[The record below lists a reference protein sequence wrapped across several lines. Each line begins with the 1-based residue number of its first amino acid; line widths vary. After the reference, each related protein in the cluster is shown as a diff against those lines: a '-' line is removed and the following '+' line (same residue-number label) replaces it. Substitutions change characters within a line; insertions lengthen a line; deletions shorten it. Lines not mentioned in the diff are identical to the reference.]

1 MSLRGLAAWLLATL
15 LTISWQIAIAQTNY
29 LEPPVLQARVKASKL
44 PPIAQRL
51 PLHPRLI
58 DLSREN
64 KQPGRYGGTLR
75 LLMGKAKDIRRLV
88 IYGYARLVTMEE
100 NFELAPDLVQS
111 IEVKDNKTFI
121 FHLRPGLRWSDG
133 QPFTSEAFRYF
144 WEDVANNKDLYPFGP
159 PRVLKIDGE
168 YPTVSFP
175 DLYTVRYHWN
185 RPNPYFLPA
194 LAGARPLFIYRPSHY
209 LKQFHPRYTDATT
222 LAKKVKIAGTRNWA
236 GLHHRKD
243 RMYKFSNPD
252 LPTLQPWVNT
262 TRPPSDY
269 FIFVRNP
276 YFHHVDINHRQLPYI
291 DRVTISIGSPSL
303 TPTKTGAGAS
313 DLQARYLRLDNY
325 TFLKAAE
332 QRNHYYVRL
341 WRKALGAQ
349 IALLPNLSSSDP
361 VWRQLV
367 RDVRFRRALS
377 LAINRHEINQVIY
390 FGLAQESANTVLP
403 QSPLYRPAFQQ
414 AYARFDL
421 KRANQLLDEIGLSRR
436 DDRGIRL
443 LANGQPLE
451 IILQTAGE
459 STEETDV
466 LELVTDSWLQL
477 GIKLLI
483 KPSQRQVFRE
493 RVFSGSAMMSVWSGL
508 DNALPNADTSPEE
521 LAPTAQNQLQWPK
534 WGQYYETGGKAGEA
548 VDLPAAARLL
558 TLNQQWRQA
567 TDFAQRRKI
576 WLQMLAIYADQ
587 VFTIGIVR
595 GVPQP
600 VVVNADLRNVPVEGL
615 FSWAPGAY
623 FGLYK
628 PDTFWF
634 DRPPAA
640 ITKNTTGGD

>member
-1 MSLRGLAAWLLATL
+1 MMLRWLGIFL
-15 LTISWQIAIAQTNY
+15 LISSWQSATAQTRY
-29 LEPPVLQARVKASKL
+29 LEPPVLQARVNAGKL
-44 PPIAQRL
+44 PPIGQRL
-51 PLHPRLI
+51 PQKPRLI
-58 DLSREN
+58 VLN
-64 KQPGRYGGTLR
+64 GAQKQPGRYGGTLR

-88 IYGYARLVTMEE
+88 IYGYARLVTVEE
-100 NFELAPDLVQS
+100 NFELAPDLVQRVD
-111 IEVKDNKTFI
+111 VKDNKTFV
-121 FHLRPGLRWSDG
+121 FHLRPGHRWSDG
-133 QPFTSEAFRYF
+133 HPFTSDAFRYF
-144 WEDVANNKDLYPFGP
+144 WEDVANNKALYPFGP

-185 RPNPYFLPA
+185 HPNPYFMPA
-194 LAGARPLFIYRPSHY
+194 LAAARPLFIYRPGHY
-209 LKQFHPRYTDATT
+209 LKQFHPRYTNAAT
-222 LAKKVKIAGTRNWA
+222 LAKKVKAAGTRNWA

-276 YFHHVDINHRQLPYI
+276 YFHHVDSNHRQLPYI
-291 DRVTISIGSPSL
+291 DRVTISISSPSL

-332 QRNHYYVRL
+332 QRNHFHVRL

-349 IALLPNLSSSDP
+349 VALLPNLSSSDP
-361 VWRQLV
+361 VWRRLV

-377 LAINRHEINQVIY
+377 LGIDRHEINQVIY

-403 QSPLYRPAFQQ
+403 QSPLYRPSYQQ
-414 AYARFDL
+414 AYTRFDL
-421 KRANQLLDEIGLSRR
+421 KKANQLLDEIGLTQR
-436 DDRGIRL
+436 DDRGLRL
-443 LANGQPLE
+443 LPDGQPLE

-477 GIKLLI
+477 GIKLFT

-493 RVFSGSAMMSVWSGL
+493 RIFSGSAMMSVWSGL

-521 LAPTAQNQLQWPK
+521 LAPTAQSQLQWPK
-534 WGQYYETGGKAGEA
+534 WGQYYETGGKAGEPVDVPA
-548 VDLPAAARLL
+548 VIRLQK
-558 TLNQQWRQA
+558 LNQQWRQ
-567 TDFAQRRKI
+567 TTQREQRVKI
-576 WLQMLAIYADQ
+576 WQQMLAIHAAQ

-634 DRPPAA
+634 DRSPGIA
-640 ITKNTTGGD
+640 TKNTQGGG

>member
-1 MSLRGLAAWLLATL
+1 MKSRWLAGLLLLGCSQLVA
-15 LTISWQIAIAQTNY
+15 AQTSY
-29 LEPPVLQARVKASKL
+29 LEPPILQARVNAGKL

-51 PLHPRLI
+51 PQQPRLI
-58 DLSREN
+58 ALQGN
-64 KQPGRYGGTLR
+64 GKQAGRYGGTLR
-75 LLMGKAKDIRRLV
+75 LLMGKSKDIRRLV
-88 IYGYARLVTMEE
+88 IYGYARLLTMEE
-100 NFELAPDLVQS
+100 NFELAPDIIQS
-111 IEVKDNKTFI
+111 IEIKNNKTFI

-133 QPFTSEAFRYF
+133 VPFTSEAFRYF
-144 WEDVANNKDLYPFGP
+144 WEDVANNKMLYPFGP

-168 YPTVSFP
+168 YPGVTFP

-185 RPNPYFLPA
+185 HPNPYFLPA
-194 LAGARPLFIYRPSHY
+194 LAAARPLFIYRPGHY
-209 LKQFHPRYTDATT
+209 LKQFHPRYADAVE
-222 LAKKVKIAGTRNWA
+222 LAAKVKAAGTRNWA

-262 TRPPSDY
+262 THPPSDY
-269 FIFVRNP
+269 YVFVRNP
-276 YFHHVDINHRQLPYI
+276 YFYHVDSNHRQLPYI
-291 DRVTISIGSPSL
+291 DRVTISISSPSL
-303 TPTKTGAGAS
+303 TPTKTGAGDS
-313 DLQARYLRLDNY
+313 DLQARYIRLDNY

-332 QRNHYYVRL
+332 KRNHFNVRL

-349 IALLPNLSSSDP
+349 VAILPNMSSSDP
-361 VWRQLV
+361 VWRSLV

-403 QSPLYRPAFQQ
+403 QSPLYKPEYQH
-414 AYARFDL
+414 AYTRFDL
-421 KRANQLLDEIGLSRR
+421 KRANQLLDAMGLTRR

-443 LANGQPLE
+443 MPDGRPLE

-466 LELVTDSWLQL
+466 LELVTDSWLKI
-477 GIKLLI
+477 GIKLFT

-493 RVFSGSAMMSVWSGL
+493 RIFSGNAMMSVWSGL

-534 WGQYYETGGKAGEA
+534 WGQYYETGGKAGEK
-548 VDLPAAARLL
+548 VDLPAVAKLQQ
-558 TLNQQWRQA
+558 LNQQWRQA
-567 TDFAQRRKI
+567 TTRAEQKKI
-576 WLQMLAIYADQ
+576 WQKMLTIHADQ
-587 VFTIGIVR
+587 VFTIGVVR

-600 VVVNADLRNVPVEGL
+600 VVVNRDLRNVPVEGL

-634 DRPPAA
+634 DRPK
-640 ITKNTTGGD
+640 IDNTGAGG